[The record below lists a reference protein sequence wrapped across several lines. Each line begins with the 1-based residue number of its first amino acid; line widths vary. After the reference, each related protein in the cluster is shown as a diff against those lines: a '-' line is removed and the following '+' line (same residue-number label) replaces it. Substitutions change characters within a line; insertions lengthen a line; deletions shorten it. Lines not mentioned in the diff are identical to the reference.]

1 MKIEIRKSRDG
12 KELFVT
18 CPYSD
23 KFVAG
28 AKKLDGKFVK
38 EQKDDPYPYLRKNY
52 SKTIK
57 YWVFLPQNEE
67 ALRKLCIDIFGTDG
81 DTTNELVTVKTTIK
95 AECTRKPVSFHGRTL
110 ASAWGRDNGARL
122 GEDVALLDGIITS
135 GGSTKYWSTVVDG
148 TFLVHNFPKLKAE
161 KLGLE
166 IVENKGIDFDMLKA
180 EKERLLSRIGNIDA
194 ILAQTNSK

>member
-28 AKKLDGKFVK
+28 AKKLGGKFVK

-52 SKTIK
+52 SKKIK

-67 ALRKLCIDIFGTDG
+67 AVRKLCIDIFGTDG
-81 DTTNELVTVKTTIK
+81 DTTNELVTVKTTVK
-95 AECTRKPVSFHGRTL
+95 TECTRKPVSFHGRTL
-110 ASAWGRDNGARL
+110 ASAWDRDSGAKL

-135 GGSTKYWSTVVDG
+135 GGSTKYWSTIVDG
-148 TFLVHNFPKLKAE
+148 TFLVHNFPKVKAE
-161 KLGLE
+161 ELGLE
-166 IVENKGIDFDMLKA
+166 IVENKAIDFDMLKA
-180 EKERLLSRIGNIDA
+180 EKERLLSRIRDIDA
-194 ILAQTNSK
+194 ILSKTNSK